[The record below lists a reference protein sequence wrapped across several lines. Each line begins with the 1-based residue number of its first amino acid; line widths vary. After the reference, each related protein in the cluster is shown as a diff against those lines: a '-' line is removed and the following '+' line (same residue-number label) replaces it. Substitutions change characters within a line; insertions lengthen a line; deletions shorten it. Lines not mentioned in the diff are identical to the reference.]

1 MTNVEKDEVLMETGK
16 NYHNFPPSQYQNIPH
31 VPVNQGLSRAYTMPN
46 LNEPTPLICNPP
58 FQPVP
63 PNKLDLENKKLIK
76 EYHDRIVKLQYENRQ
91 KDISLIK
98 PESDIKMLRLKS
110 KELEKSRGPAQ
121 ATLKQNVN
129 DHINILYDQESRYLG
144 ERAELYK
151 TQTYN
156 PYLLKQYVESVK
168 PEPTVSAN
176 YTDYSGVGSQKNV
189 YVTEEKHE
197 RNDRPKLFADKAFN
211 DYKHLKRAPLE
222 NILLNPNLST
232 DPKTVQENGFILKQ
246 TTYGNSY
253 NTKKYLQENELVG
266 PKRTSESMYRSLS
279 QGKILNTN

>member
-16 NYHNFPPSQYQNIPH
+16 DYRNLPASQYKNIPQ
-31 VPVNQGLSRAYTMPN
+31 VQVNHALTRAYTMPN

-58 FQPVP
+58 FQHAP
-63 PNKLDLENKKLIK
+63 PNKLDLENKKIIK

-98 PESDIKMLRLKS
+98 PDSDIRMLRLKS
-110 KELEKSRGPAQ
+110 NELEKSRGPAQ

-129 DHINILYDQESRYLG
+129 DHLNILYDQESKYLG

-168 PEPTVSAN
+168 PEPNVSAN
-176 YTDYSGVGSQKNV
+176 YTDYSGVSSQKNV
-189 YVTEEKHE
+189 YITEEKHE
-197 RNDRPKLFADKAFN
+197 RNDRPKLFADKVYN
-211 DYKHLKRAPLE
+211 DHKNLKRAPYE
-222 NILLNPNLST
+222 NVLLNPCLST

-246 TTYGNSY
+246 STYGDSY

-266 PKRTSESMYRSLS
+266 SKRAAEPLYRSLS
-279 QGKILNTN
+279 QGK